1 MCFSKTVENLILV
14 NYSDIIGEHMDDRME
29 EI

>member
-14 NYSDIIGEHMDDRME
+14 NYSDIIGEH
-29 EI
+29 ILTSAAK